1 MKKPLLNN
9 SQKNSLQISLRMLE
23 EKILTMEMLID
34 NKTMTGEL
42 YSFYVDLADDEIK
55 KLKDIFIEMHKLI
68 AEMKHIFNFDD
79 QKEFLSNQL
88 AGMSAYYW
96 TILMDETSNKLKR
109 YGDVSPQ
116 LENVLDPKIKRF
128 IYYIEQLATIK
139 KGDTN
144 NEQN

>member
-1 MKKPLLNN
+1 MIKHLLNN
-9 SQKNSLQISLRMLE
+9 AQKNSLQVSLRMLE
-23 EKILTMEMLID
+23 EKILTMEMLIE
-34 NKTMTGEL
+34 NKTITGEL
-42 YSFYVDLADDEIK
+42 YSFNVDLEEDEIK
-55 KLKDIFIEMHKLI
+55 NLKNIFIEMHKLI
-68 AEMKHIFNFDD
+68 AEMKHIFNLND

-96 TILMDETSNKLKR
+96 TVFMDETSEKLKR

-116 LENVLDPKIKRF
+116 LENVLDPGIKKF

-139 KGDTN
+139 KGETN

>member
-1 MKKPLLNN
+1 MKKPLLNS
-9 SQKNSLQISLRMLE
+9 SQKNSLQVSLRMLE
-23 EKILTMEMLID
+23 EKLLTMEMLLE
-34 NKTMTGEL
+34 NRTMRGEL
-42 YSFYVDLADDEIK
+42 YSFHIDLEEDEIK
-55 KLKDIFIEMHKLI
+55 NLKNIFIEMHKLI
-68 AEMKHIFNFDD
+68 AEMKHIFNFGD

-96 TILMDETSNKLKR
+96 TVFMDETSKKLKR

-116 LENVLDPKIKRF
+116 LENILDPMIEKF
-128 IYYIEQLATIK
+128 VYYIEQLATIK

>member
-1 MKKPLLNN
+1 MKKPLLNS
-9 SQKNSLQISLRMLE
+9 SQKNSLQVSLRMLE
-23 EKILTMEMLID
+23 EKLLTMEMLLE
-34 NKTMTGEL
+34 NRTMNGEL
-42 YSFYVDLADDEIK
+42 YSFYIDLEEDEIK
-55 KLKDIFIEMHKLI
+55 NLKNIFIEMHKLI
-68 AEMKHIFNFDD
+68 AEMKHIFNFGD

-96 TILMDETSNKLKR
+96 TVFMDETSKKLKR

-116 LENVLDPKIKRF
+116 LENILDPMIEKF
-128 IYYIEQLATIK
+128 VYYIEQLATIK

>member
-1 MKKPLLNN
+1 MIKHLLNN
-9 SQKNSLQISLRMLE
+9 AQKNSLQVSLRMLE
-23 EKILTMEMLID
+23 EKILTMEMLIE
-34 NKTMTGEL
+34 NKTITGEL
-42 YSFYVDLADDEIK
+42 YSFNVDLEEDEIK
-55 KLKDIFIEMHKLI
+55 NLKNIFIEMHKLI
-68 AEMKHIFNFDD
+68 AEMKHIFNLND

-96 TILMDETSNKLKR
+96 TVFMDETSEKLKR

-116 LENVLDPKIKRF
+116 LENVLDPGIKKF

>member
-9 SQKNSLQISLRMLE
+9 AQKNSLQVSLRMLE
-23 EKILTMEMLID
+23 EKILTMEMLIE

-42 YSFYVDLADDEIK
+42 YSFNVDLAEDEIEN
-55 KLKDIFIEMHKLI
+55 LKNIFIEMHKLI

-79 QKEFLSNQL
+79 QEEFLSKQL
-88 AGMSAYYW
+88 VGMSAYYW
-96 TILMDETSNKLKR
+96 TIFMDETSEKLKR

-116 LENVLDPKIKRF
+116 LENILDPMIEKF
-128 IYYIEQLATIK
+128 VYYIEQLATIK